1 MIKITFVR
9 HGRSEADD
17 LEVHEGRFDSELT
30 EIGRQQAKARA
41 KEWKDKGRHYD
52 LILSSS
58 LKRAKACAD
67 IFSSTLGTT
76 IEIREGLMERDNG
89 PLAGLTF
96 SETAKLYPKAE
107 FVNPYQ
113 PYVVSANTGESSIE
127 LYGRAALEL
136 QHIIRKGNGQYL
148 VVSHGGFLNT
158 LFTIICGQPPQNSQ
172 TSLIFAFG
180 DLTYIDTLYHP
191 TSDQWVIQGMRS

>member
-1 MIKITFVR
+1 MIKITFIR

-30 EIGRQQAKARA
+30 EIGHQQAKARA
-41 KEWKDKGRHYD
+41 KEWKAEGRHYD

-58 LKRAKACAD
+58 LKRAKTCAD
-67 IFSSTLGTT
+67 IFSSTLETT

-89 PLAGLTF
+89 PLAGLPF

-113 PYVVSANTGESSIE
+113 PYVVSANAGESSTE
-127 LYGRAALEL
+127 LYCRAALEL
-136 QHIIRKGNGQYL
+136 QYIIRKGSGQYL
-148 VVSHGGFLNT
+148 VVSHGGFLNA
-158 LFTIICGQPPQNSQ
+158 LFTIICGQPPQHSQ
-172 TSLIFAFG
+172 NSLIFAFG

-191 TSDQWVIQGMRS
+191 TSDQWIIQCMK